1 MTSTDLKPSIESILE
16 AIARF
21 KDIMSN
27 TLKEQLESLKVDH
40 QRLLD
45 FRMRG
50 IKDEQREMI
59 YEQLRQ
65 RAFSLLSDCYIDQA
79 CGTPGFKEARDLV
92 KKRSYGSI
100 TLDYVRQVE
109 EHYIVEHTTLT
120 PQDTLQHDHPQSLH
134 ERHFAEVELIF
145 SYLLTSYHWT
155 AHEAQEFLDFLLSS
169 SCDAIDA
176 QVMVSAITLN
186 VMRQFDS
193 NKAWLL
199 GKIYQTAKNE
209 GLRQRAFVG
218 WAFTLP
224 AYHYI
229 ASTRYDALCDELL
242 AQAEVRND
250 LLELQKQYLLC
261 LDTEKDTQK
270 LESHIF
276 PKILKNTPYDF
287 TPNGIKEKPRDKTEE
302 ILHPLD
308 EEIKMKE
315 IEECMEMIQKM
326 KETGTDIYYGS
337 FSKLKRNAF
346 FTKLVN
352 WFMPFYKE
360 HPMISK
366 EVKSLET
373 MNLMDVLSQEA
384 NLCDSDCYTLVSMAS
399 SFLGFLPEEMRTQA
413 LKGQIP
419 TMMTGNADNSPAHV
433 RLLYLQDLFRFSRVC
448 PVAKHFVTPFDEL
461 RMDYPTLFFDGTDND
476 QYIEEKYDIAMFLF
490 AQKRYR
496 DFRRVALGIDGI
508 NTIEYHLIL
517 ATYYMHLWDEDL
529 DPEKEREKADMALR
543 QAQEKGDLLEQ
554 VYAYY
559 CDDIEQAAEMCY
571 QQIYAALDLDKDN
584 VQALRI
590 LGSFLSADE
599 KWDEA
604 VKVYQH
610 VYQLR
615 PENKRAISDMAVAL
629 MKNGQEED
637 AANYVYKLSLE
648 LPENPDVM
656 RLQAWLHLSR
666 QQPEKAL
673 SLYRQLMDN
682 KKTIPDDALNAGYC
696 AWIMDDWQE
705 AKRLFSEYIKQSE
718 GDINGLLEN
727 FESDQRTLSLNGVNE
742 IDRCIMEDV
751 MRQEANTATE

>member
-1 MTSTDLKPSIESILE
+1 MTSTDIKPSIESILE

-27 TLKEQLESLKVDH
+27 TLKEQLESLMVDH

-45 FRMRG
+45 FRVRG

-59 YEQLRQ
+59 YERLRQ

-79 CGTPGFKEARDLV
+79 CATPGFKEARDLV
-92 KKRSYGSI
+92 KKRAYGSL
-100 TLDYVRQVE
+100 TLDYIRQVE
-109 EHYIVEHTTLT
+109 ERYIVERATLT
-120 PQDTLQHDHPQSLH
+120 PQDAHRQDHSRHLQ
-134 ERHFAEVELIF
+134 EWHFSEMELIF
-145 SYLLTSYHWT
+145 SYLLTCYHWA
-155 AHEAQEFLDFLLSS
+155 AHEAQEYLDFLLSS

-193 NKAWLL
+193 SKAWLL
-199 GKIYQTAKNE
+199 GKIYQTAMNE
-209 GLRQRAFVG
+209 RLRQRAFVG

-224 AYHYI
+224 AYRYI
-229 ASTRYDALCDELL
+229 ASTQYDELCEEL
-242 AQAEVRND
+242 LEQEEVRND

-287 TPNGIKEKPRDKTEE
+287 TPDGIKEKPRDKTEE

-308 EEIKMKE
+308 DEIKMKE

-337 FSKLKRNAF
+337 FSKLKRNTF
-346 FTKLVN
+346 FTRLVN

-366 EVKSLET
+366 DVKSLET

-399 SFLGFLPEEMRTQA
+399 SFLGFLPEEVRAQA

-419 TMMTGNADNSPAHV
+419 TMMTRNADNSPAHI
-433 RLLYLQDLFRFSRVC
+433 RQLYLQDLFRFSRIC
-448 PVAKHFVTPFDEL
+448 PVAKSFITPFDGL
-461 RMDYPTLFFDGTDND
+461 RMDYPTLFYDATDSS

-496 DFRRVALGIDGI
+496 DFRRVTLNIEGI
-508 NTIEYHLIL
+508 NTIEYHLML
-517 ATYYMHLWDEDL
+517 ATYYMRLWDENL
-529 DPEKEREKADMALR
+529 DPDKERGKADEALR
-543 QAQEKGDLLEQ
+543 QAQERGDLLEQ

-559 CDDIEQAAEMCY
+559 SDDIEQAAEMCY
-571 QQIYAALDLDKDN
+571 QHIYAALDLDQDN

-615 PENKRAISDMAVAL
+615 PENKRAVSDLAVAL

-648 LPENPDVM
+648 LPDNSDVM

-666 QQPEKAL
+666 QQPEKAF
-673 SLYRQLMDN
+673 SLYRKLMDS
-682 KKTIPDDALNAGYC
+682 KKTIPEDALNAGYC
-696 AWIMDDWQE
+696 VWIMDDWQE
-705 AKRLFSEYIKQSE
+705 AKRLFKEYIKQTE
-718 GDINGLLEN
+718 GDINSLLEN
-727 FESDQRTLSLNGVNE
+727 FESDQRTLTLNGINE

-751 MRQEANTATE
+751 MRKEANTAAE